1 MIDFVQQFLME
12 QFLYNKYMEYVEE
25 NHKKYLDRVSFY
37 RSFGYDLEKE
47 RDFILDKSLPISG
60 NILEIGTGKGHFALA
75 LAKRGFSFT
84 SIDISEEEQKIAK
97 LNLQYYELE
106 KQVNFRIED
115 AQDLSFPDWSFDVI
129 FSINVFHHLEK
140 PHGVLNEIVRLLRP
154 EGKIVLS
161 DFNAKGLEII
171 NACHAHEVRV
181 HDYFKH
187 DLSEAKDCLVI
198 KGFGVSEFQSEVQRV
213 IVAK

>member
-1 MIDFVQQFLME
+1 LEKEVL
-12 QFLYNKYMEYVEE
+12 E
-25 NHKKYLDRVSFY
+25 NHKKYLDRVNFY

-84 SIDISEEEQKIAK
+84 SIDISEEEQEIAK
-97 LNLQYYELE
+97 LNIQYYGLE
-106 KQVNFRIED
+106 EQVIFKIEN
-115 AQDLSFPDWSFDVI
+115 AQDLSFPDRSFDAI
-129 FSINVFHHLEK
+129 FSINVFHHLQE
-140 PHGVLNEIVRLLRP
+140 PQAVLNEIVRLLRP

-161 DFNAKGLEII
+161 DFNARGLEII
-171 NACHAHEVRV
+171 NACHAHEGRV

-187 DLSEAKDCLVI
+187 DLSEAKDYFTIRELKVH
-198 KGFGVSEFQSEVQRV
+198 EFQSDVQRV
-213 IVAK
+213 IVAKEK

>member
-1 MIDFVQQFLME
+1 LEKEVL
-12 QFLYNKYMEYVEE
+12 E
-25 NHKKYLDRVSFY
+25 NHKKYLDRVNFY

-84 SIDISEEEQKIAK
+84 SIDISEEEQEIAK
-97 LNLQYYELE
+97 LNIQYYGLE
-106 KQVNFRIED
+106 KQVIFKIEN
-115 AQDLSFPDWSFDVI
+115 AQDLSFPDRSFDVI
-129 FSINVFHHLEK
+129 FSINVFHHLQE
-140 PHGVLNEIVRLLRP
+140 PQAVLNEIVRLLRP

-161 DFNAKGLEII
+161 DFNAKGLEAI
-171 NACHAHEVRV
+171 NACHVHEGRV

-187 DLSEAKDCLVI
+187 DLSEAKDYFTIRGLKVR
-198 KGFGVSEFQSEVQRV
+198 EFQSEVQRV
-213 IVAK
+213 IVAKEK